1 VEALQVHHKDVGVV
15 PDGDL
20 LPGGHQLLAA
30 ITPAHEIMK
39 QTLTDGV
46 SHFCCADC
54 VLMTLYLM

>member
-39 QTLTDGV
+39 QTFIN
-46 SHFCCADC
+46 S
-54 VLMTLYLM
+54 